1 MNFDL
6 ARFLGIGEADVSS
19 VLKHADALTENAD
32 ELSSGFYDYL
42 HAHPETQRLFADY
55 GSERMRELAQMLAD
69 NFRTMLGRHDGD
81 ERRRTQGNL
90 GSRHYQAGVMTTW
103 IVGAYRLYIDFLH
116 ERLAVLD
123 LDVDARRRLEKA
135 LIKYV
140 LYDMSLQLDGYEQ
153 ARRTDLAERDKVAQA
168 ALAVTMSLDKAS
180 ALEDVLTSM
189 CDRVVS
195 ASAHLRAAWFCL
207 GEGGASELTPS
218 YFAGDISCLPQRID
232 VAAAGPLGDALREL
246 RPVVVAPKEPGAPEW
261 SQQQA
266 EVQTIGIFP
275 FALRNT
281 AVSGC
286 FVAHAD
292 RPRYF
297 DDAGLS
303 IFESL
308 AMLAQLLIEL
318 REQIQRDALTGL
330 PNRSAFSVH
339 LAAALERAERA
350 GGLLCVGILDLD
362 DFKPVND
369 HYGHHAGD
377 DLLRMLAERLRRSLR
392 SGDMIARLSGDE
404 FALVLDSVSSLGEA
418 EAVFSRI
425 GAALSRPFT
434 LADGTLQVLAASLG
448 VTVYPFDE
456 TDVDGLIRHADQA
469 MYEAKNRKDERTSF
483 WNYWSSPHQ
492 DRSGA
497 QSAWAGSA
505 RAVAYFQPVADLNT
519 RRVIAVEALARLEL
533 GNGRVLSPAEFL
545 RGMGPVA
552 RRDLS
557 REMLRQGLDLLRK
570 LDEDGMHLNLSFNV
584 DADFILDIGCVDC
597 FNEVLRDTG
606 IEPAR
611 ITLEILESGEF
622 LATEAALELMAS
634 LRATGARIALD
645 DVGSAY
651 SSLLRLKELP
661 IDRIKLDQAFVRD
674 LAQYP
679 SNLVF
684 VMSLQSLALGFG
696 VQLIVEGVETHPML
710 DAMAALGVDAVQ
722 GYALTPPLNAD
733 ALTEWL
739 VAYPGGARL
748 PGSKPSTLLGAYGAH
763 LRQRA
768 LMEQILRE
776 GSFAA
781 SLNRAQR
788 CPLVQFLQNT
798 GVPPE
803 HPLLRIH
810 DEIMVVFGGHG
821 ILGETMSDKSSLM
834 AAEEKLAKLVS
845 QAMLEE
851 CTQTN

>member
-195 ASAHLRAAWFCL
+195 ASSHLRAAWFCL
-207 GEGGASELTPS
+207 GEGGDSALKPS
-218 YFAGDISCLPQRID
+218 YFAGDTSCLPRQID
-232 VAAAGPLGDALREL
+232 VAAAGALGDALREL
-246 RPVVVAPKEPGAPEW
+246 RPLVIAPREPGAPEW
-261 SQQQA
+261 SRQHP
-266 EVQTIGIFP
+266 EVQTVGIFP

-339 LAAALERAERA
+339 LAASLERVARS
-350 GGLLCVGILDLD
+350 GGLLCVGVLDLD

-369 HYGHHAGD
+369 LYGHHAGD

-392 SGDMIARLSGDE
+392 SGDMVARLSGDE
-404 FALVLDSVSSLGEA
+404 FALVLDSVDSLDEA
-418 EAVFSRI
+418 ETVFARI
-425 GAALSRPFT
+425 DAALNRPFT
-434 LADGTLQVLAASLG
+434 LADGTLQTLTASFG

-456 TDVDGLIRHADQA
+456 GDADGLIRHADQA
-469 MYEAKNRKDERTSF
+469 MYDAKSRKGERTAF
-483 WNYWSSPHQ
+483 WNYWSPPHQ
-492 DRSGA
+492 ERRSA
-497 QSAWAGSA
+497 SAWAGGS

-519 RRVIAVEALARLEL
+519 RRIIAVEALARLEL
-533 GNGRVLSPAEFL
+533 GSGRVLAPAEFL
-545 RGMGPVA
+545 RGMGPDA

-557 REMLRQGLDLLRK
+557 REMLRQGIALLRR
-570 LDEDGMHLNLSFNV
+570 LDDGGTCLSLSFNV

-597 FNEVLRDTG
+597 FNEVLRDSG

-674 LAQYP
+674 LAQHP
-679 SNLVF
+679 ANLVF
-684 VMSLQSLALGFG
+684 VMSLQSLAQGLG
-696 VQLIVEGVETHPML
+696 VQLIVEGVETPSML

-722 GYALTPPLNAD
+722 GYALTPPVNAD
-733 ALTEWL
+733 TLTEWL
-739 VAYPGGARL
+739 GAYPGDARL
-748 PGSKPSTLLGAYGAH
+748 PGHKPSTLLGAYGAH

-768 LMEQILRE
+768 LLDLILRE
-776 GSFAA
+776 GSFAS
-781 SLNRAQR
+781 SLNLAQR
-788 CPLVQFLQNT
+788 CPLVEFLEDT

-810 DEIMVVFGGHG
+810 DEIMAVFGGHG
-821 ILGETMSDKSSLM
+821 LLGASMSDKSSLM

-845 QAMLEE
+845 QAMIAES
-851 CTQTN
+851 TQMH